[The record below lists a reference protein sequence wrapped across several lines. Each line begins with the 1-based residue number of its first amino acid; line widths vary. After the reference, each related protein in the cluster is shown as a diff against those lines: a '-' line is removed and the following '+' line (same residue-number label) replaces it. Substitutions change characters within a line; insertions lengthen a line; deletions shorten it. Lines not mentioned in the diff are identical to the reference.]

1 MLLLIIILST
11 VSEVILV
18 SVKSI
23 IYSIDKGDGILSS
36 EMQTLFNYFNS
47 TQYPLVIG
55 SSKLTSVKMD
65 SINVDMN
72 RSISISI
79 PYENGDTAT
88 EQFEYLMIR
97 KDGSLLKSNN
107 IMMNYQKNNQT
118 ISSIGYDYLSKNNK
132 SKDVVV
138 NCNFTLTN
146 LSYNVINSTL
156 NDYFDITKIEQY
168 NYFTFFLHSSK
179 LYTISYSNF
188 SNTIVINQVEAVD
201 DNNEKLSEK
210 TIDNFF
216 LIYNTQLNVKILA
229 VVINNT
235 SNKKDIILYKH
246 K

>member
-1 MLLLIIILST
+1 MFLLIIILST

-88 EQFEYLMIR
+88 EQFEYIMI
-97 KDGSLLKSNN
+97 KKNGSLLK
-107 IMMNYQKNNQT
+107 
-118 ISSIGYDYLSKNNK
+118 
-132 SKDVVV
+132 
-138 NCNFTLTN
+138 
-146 LSYNVINSTL
+146 
-156 NDYFDITKIEQY
+156 
-168 NYFTFFLHSSK
+168 
-179 LYTISYSNF
+179 
-188 SNTIVINQVEAVD
+188 
-201 DNNEKLSEK
+201 
-210 TIDNFF
+210 
-216 LIYNTQLNVKILA
+216 
-229 VVINNT
+229 
-235 SNKKDIILYKH
+235 
-246 K
+246 